1 MIEDIKAC
9 SGCPICKI
17 DLVTEKEFNDNT
29 GDNAMPN
36 NKYGCKVLAVHD
48 KARVVKVCEINGFG
62 IIRDLQCDQESHT
75 NIINE
80 INVRYKDISM
90 EHCITLPHKSIQELF
105 GRDFL
110 ENEIN
115 KLEQQK
121 IDNKRGKELKRKFIR
136 ERINN
141 KEVHKQ
147 EYIGDRNLNS
157 FIIIKANNSQQIIN
171 AMRADLIDIQQF
183 INQSIKTLNYT
194 PITFIVKEADHIIG
208 SLSTSITKPDGTS
221 VSMVFGI
228 RDDQL
233 IRHTSRIGSLDTL
246 GFIEHNLDQH
256 GCISL
261 EYAVNA
267 IYLCYIAAKGLEL
280 DYELISEAFNY
291 LYIAK
296 IDAITA
302 LELTLKDMAIN
313 DGNLSQV
320 ANKEVENYI
329 KEKAEEYSSQ
339 EPSAKYSRIIKHLLI
354 NHYFRACQ
362 KFGASLGRIK
372 GTQQEY
378 YTWTSFSDYIHKQNM
393 TLSQHDTYTKI
404 R

>member
-183 INQSIKTLNYT
+183 INQSIKTLNY
-194 PITFIVKEADHIIG
+194 
-208 SLSTSITKPDGTS
+208 
-221 VSMVFGI
+221 
-228 RDDQL
+228 
-233 IRHTSRIGSLDTL
+233 
-246 GFIEHNLDQH
+246 
-256 GCISL
+256 
-261 EYAVNA
+261 
-267 IYLCYIAAKGLEL
+267 
-280 DYELISEAFNY
+280 

-378 YTWTSFSDYIHKQNM
+378 YTWTSFS
-393 TLSQHDTYTKI
+393 
-404 R
+404 